1 MIYKCKTQTILIYA
15 TLIAFVVATLMLMSG
30 YIQRRVQGLYKQA
43 GDAYG
48 DGEIKN

>member
-1 MIYKCKTQTILIYA
+1 MFKKKKSQTVLIYA

-30 YIQRRVQGLYKQA
+30 YIQRRVQGLYKQT